1 MYAYPEYLRPK
12 FFNAHYIMPIIIIII
27 VTGSRQQPDII

>member
-12 FFNAHYIMPIIIIII
+12 FFNAHYIMPIII
-27 VTGSRQQPDII
+27 VTGSRQPDII